1 MVSRPY
7 VLLSC
12 AMSVDGYIDDAGPSR
27 LELSNSEDFD
37 RVDAERARADA
48 ILVGAG
54 TVRRDDPRLLVRSPD
69 RRRERLERGLPA
81 SPLRVTLTASG
92 DLDPGRRIFA
102 GDGAESLVYCS
113 SPLAESLERGL
124 RGRAAVVALGP
135 ALQLDAL
142 LGDLAGRGV
151 GRLMVEGGSSLHTAL
166 LVQGLA
172 DELQLAVAPFL
183 VGDPCAPRFVG
194 PGSFPHGPANP
205 MALAEVRR
213 LGAVVVLRYLLRP
226 SSSARGGSRPGP

>member
-1 MVSRPY
+1 
-7 VLLSC
+7 
-12 AMSVDGYIDDAGPSR
+12 MSVDGYIDDAGPAR
-27 LELSNSEDFD
+27 LELSSPEDFD

-81 SPLRVTLTASG
+81 SPLRVTLTAGG
-92 DLDPGRRIFA
+92 DLDPARRIFA
-102 GDGAESLVYCS
+102 GDDAESLVYCPT
-113 SPLAESLERGL
+113 PLAESLQGRLQE
-124 RGRAAVVALGP
+124 RAAVVGLGP
-135 ALQLDAL
+135 VLELDAL
-142 LGDLAGRGV
+142 LEDLAARGV
-151 GRLMVEGGSSLHTAL
+151 GRLMVEGGSNLHTGF

-183 VGDPCAPRFVG
+183 VGDACAPRFVG
-194 PGSFPHGPANP
+194 PGRFPHGPANP

-213 LGAVVVLRYLLRP
+213 LGGVVLLRYLLRP
-226 SSSARGGSRPGP
+226 SS